1 MQKKWLVGVAAV
13 AAGAFVAG
21 LVWISQSDSGVD
33 ARELSEA
40 ELREYMDEVVGVRDI
55 ILDFRQDSLAVF
67 RSDEDQRTYDE
78 EELRWL
84 RGEATGEEVERWWYV
99 ASLELAMIEVDR
111 HLDRTLPE
119 LFLPDGTLYTAYYEA
134 MGLCASDH
142 GHPGLMLTSPP
153 PDEYERLKAQHGR
166 GFLVGYRDRLQT
178 DFGITLDEFFDIRH
192 ECAKTAQT
200 YLTLEEAERDRILD
214 LRYGEYWQAIE
225 TVILGEPDLVVPRLD
240 PSQCS
245 ATYLPECAEANAR

>member
-1 MQKKWLVGVAAV
+1 MRKKWLVGVAAV
-13 AAGAFVAG
+13 ATAALVAG
-21 LVWISQSDSGVD
+21 LIWMLQSDSGVD
-33 ARELSEA
+33 ARELGEG

-55 ILDFRQDSLAVF
+55 ILDFRQDSLVVF
-67 RSDEDQRTYDE
+67 RTDEDQRSYDK

-84 RGEATGEEVERWWYV
+84 REEATGEEVERWWYV
-99 ASLELAMIEVDR
+99 AGLELAMIEVDR
-111 HLDRTLPE
+111 YLDRTLPE

-134 MGLCASDH
+134 MALCASDH
-142 GHPGLMLTSPP
+142 GHSDLILTTPP
-153 PDEYERLKAQHGR
+153 PQEYERLETQHGR

-200 YLTLEEAERDRILD
+200 YPTLEETERDRILD

-245 ATYLPECAEANAR
+245 ATYLPECADPSVR